1 MALTDTF
8 VKQVKFS
15 GKAAGD
21 KYTDGGG
28 MYLLVKAAGKYWRMD
43 YTFQEKRKTLALGV
57 YPEVGLA
64 KARKRRDAARELLAD
79 RVDPNSAKKQEK
91 AVKLAASANT
101 FEIVARE
108 WLKKS
113 ANDRMTSTHAK
124 VTTWLVKDV
133 FPHIG
138 KMPISAI
145 GPCDVLAALR
155 HMEGRGALDS
165 VQRVKQ
171 ICGQIFRYA
180 VAIGSAERDVT
191 QDLKGALTKPV
202 HKNRPAITD
211 PKLAGDLMRGIFVYS
226 GHPYTVAAL
235 KLSSLAMLRPGEL
248 RKAEWSEIDFEAAE
262 WRISGAKLLKRKNVD
277 HVVPLSTQAI
287 EILRS
292 VHSLTGHGQYVF
304 PSLRGSGRPMSENTV
319 NDALKA
325 MGYKDIHCAHGFR
338 AMARTI
344 MDEVLEERVDLLE
357 HQLHHAVRD
366 ANGTAYN
373 RTSHLPARK
382 AMMQRWAD
390 YLDKL
395 RIGADVIPLRGAA

>member
-8 VKQVKFS
+8 VKQVKHS
-15 GKAAGD
+15 GKVAGD
-21 KYTDGGG
+21 KHTDGGG
-28 MYLLVKAAGKYWRMD
+28 MYLLVKAGGRYWRMD

-57 YPEVGLA
+57 YPEVSLA
-64 KARKRRDAARELLAD
+64 KARKRREAARELLAD
-79 RVDPNSAKKQEK
+79 GVDPGVVKKDGK
-91 AVKLAASANT
+91 ALKLAASANT
-101 FEIVARE
+101 FEVVGRE
-108 WLKKS
+108 WMKKTAS
-113 ANDRMTSTHAK
+113 ERMTSTHAK
-124 VTTWLVKDV
+124 VTAWLEKDV

-138 KMPISAI
+138 KMPISTI
-145 GPCDVLAALR
+145 GPRDVLAALR

-165 VQRVKQ
+165 ALRVKQ
-171 ICGQIFRYA
+171 ICGQVFRYA

-191 QDLKGALTKPV
+191 QDLKGALSKSI
-202 HKNRPAITD
+202 HKNRPAITE
-211 PKLAGDLMRGIFVYS
+211 PKLAGELMRSIFAYS

-235 KLSSLAMLRPGEL
+235 KLSSLVMLRPGEL

-262 WRISGAKLLKRKNVD
+262 WRIAGAKLLKRKNVD
-277 HVVPLSTQAI
+277 HVVPLSAQAI

-292 VHSLTGHGQYVF
+292 LNPLTGHGHYVF
-304 PSLRGSGRPMSENTV
+304 PSLRGKGRPMSENTV

-357 HQLHHAVRD
+357 HQLHHAVKD

-373 RTSHLPARK
+373 RTAHLPARK

-395 RIGADVIPLRGAA
+395 RVGADVIQFKAPS

>member
-79 RVDPNSAKKQEK
+79 GVDPNAAKKEEK

-108 WLKKS
+108 WLKKT
-113 ANDRMTSTHAK
+113 ANDRMTSTQAK
-124 VTTWLVKDV
+124 VTTWLEKDV

-138 KMPISAI
+138 KMPISTI
-145 GPCDVLAALR
+145 GPRDVLAALR

-171 ICGQIFRYA
+171 ICGQVFRYA

-211 PKLAGDLMRGIFVYS
+211 PKLAGDLMRGIFAYS

-277 HVVPLSTQAI
+277 HVVPLSTQAM

-292 VHSLTGHGQYVF
+292 VQPLTGHGQYVF

-325 MGYKDIHCAHGFR
+325 MGYKDIHCAQGFR

-390 YLDKL
+390 YLDKI

>member
-8 VKQVKFS
+8 VKQVKHS
-15 GKAAGD
+15 GKVAGD
-21 KYTDGGG
+21 KYTDGDG
-28 MYLLVKAAGKYWRMD
+28 MYLLVKAGGRYWRMD
-43 YTFQEKRKTLALGV
+43 YTFQVKRKTLALGV
-57 YPEVGLA
+57 YPELSLA
-64 KARKRRDAARELLAD
+64 KARKRREAARELLAD
-79 RVDPNSAKKQEK
+79 GVDPSAAKKNEK
-91 AVKLAASANT
+91 ALTLAASANT
-101 FEIVARE
+101 FEVVGRE
-108 WLKKS
+108 WLKKTAS
-113 ANDRMTSTHAK
+113 ERMTSTHAK
-124 VTTWLVKDV
+124 VSIWLEKDV

-138 KMPISAI
+138 KMAISAI
-145 GPCDVLAALR
+145 GPRDVLAALR
-155 HMEGRGALDS
+155 HMESRGALDS
-165 VQRVKQ
+165 VHRVKQ
-171 ICGQIFRYA
+171 ICGQVFRYA
-180 VAIGSAERDVT
+180 VASGSADRDVT
-191 QDLKGALTKPV
+191 QDLKGALAKPV

-211 PKLAGDLMRGIFVYS
+211 PKLAGQLMRNIFAYS

-235 KLSSLAMLRPGEL
+235 KLSSLSMLRPGEL
-248 RKAEWSEIDFEAAE
+248 RKAEWSELDFEAAE

-292 VHSLTGHGQYVF
+292 VQPLTGHGQYVF

-382 AMMQRWAD
+382 SMMQRWAN

-395 RIGADVIPLRGAA
+395 RVGADVIQFKAAS